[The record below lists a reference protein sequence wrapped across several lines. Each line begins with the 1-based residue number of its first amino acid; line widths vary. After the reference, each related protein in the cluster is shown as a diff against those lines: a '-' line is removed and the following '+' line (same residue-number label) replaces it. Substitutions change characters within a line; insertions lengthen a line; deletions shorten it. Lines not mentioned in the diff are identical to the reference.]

1 MDGSSA
7 STSRRTN
14 SRRLLQLRHAGR
26 PALAGRVAAIGLV
39 SVPVV
44 AQAQPPAPPP
54 PTGAAAC
61 NLVSQADVS
70 YVVGWTVPAPQVV
83 SSTQIFD
90 KKDKISGT
98 FTECT
103 YGSITAGVAKVVVL
117 TYEAL
122 SAPVPAAVEKIDLQ
136 AAQKESGGSLKVTRY
151 KGLGHPA
158 WLFRSTSAG
167 GPAELI
173 VIKDRQYLASASVFS
188 SLPKVKLAA
197 LADLAEKFYFPL
209 TP

>member
-1 MDGSSA
+1 MDGSPA
-7 STSRRTN
+7 STLRRCQ

-26 PALAGRVAAIGLV
+26 PALAGIVAAIGLV

-70 YVVGWTVPAPQVV
+70 YVVGWTVPAPQVG

-90 KKDKISGT
+90 KKDNISVT
-98 FTECT
+98 FTDCT
-103 YGSITAGVAKVVVL
+103 YGSLTSVDPKEVLL
-117 TYEAL
+117 TYGAL
-122 SAPVPAAVEKIDLQ
+122 SAQVPASVERTDLQ
-136 AAQKESGGSLKVTRY
+136 GTQAESGAYFKVTRY
-151 KGLGHPA
+151 NGLGHPA
-158 WLFRSTSAG
+158 WLLESTYTG
-167 GPAELI
+167 GPVGLI
-173 VIKDRQYLASASVFS
+173 VIKDRQYLAEAIVFP
-188 SLPKVKLAA
+188 SLRKVKLAA